1 MKEFVMIE
9 IIPKININIIEE
21 TLTRIGVCDK
31 KNKIIY
37 PSCVLFKDV
46 DSKYYLCHFKEMF
59 ELRKTKPSYFNLTE
73 DDLLRLNSVA
83 LLLED
88 WNMLDLIDFPE
99 EVDTVYVGTIPFNQK
114 HKWIVKHKFNMRSM

>member
-1 MKEFVMIE
+1 MKDFVMIE
-9 IIPKININIIEE
+9 VIPKININIIEE
-21 TLTRIGVCDK
+21 TLTRIGICDK
-31 KNKIIY
+31 ANRIIY

-59 ELRKTKPSYFNLTE
+59 EIRKTKPSYFNITE
-73 DDLLRLNSVA
+73 EDILRTNSVA

-99 EVDTVYVGTIPFNQK
+99 EIDTVYVGTIPYK
-114 HKWIVKHKFNMRSM
+114 DKRYWTIKHKFNMRTI

>member
-1 MKEFVMIE
+1 MIE
-9 IIPKININIIEE
+9 IIPKVNISIIEE

-73 DDLLRLNSVA
+73 DDLLRLNSVG
-83 LLLED
+83 LLLEE

-114 HKWIVKHKFNMRSM
+114 YQWTVKHKFNMRSI